1 MTRNNRIYTLPE
13 IQKLIHA
20 EIERESTRLAEA
32 RPENLYLPVRYILGL
47 EGKKLR
53 PALVLLS
60 YNLFSEN
67 IENALPAA
75 VAIEI
80 FHNFTLLHDDIMD
93 RAAMRRNEPT
103 VHTKFG
109 ENAAILSGD
118 VMSFISFRY
127 LLKSKTPR
135 LEELLLLFSDTAV
148 KVCEGQQYDLDFERR
163 PDVSEEE
170 YLNMISLKTAVLL
183 ACSLKSGALLAN
195 ANEEAASGLYHF
207 GMNLGMAF
215 QLQDDLLDTF
225 GDENTFGKKI
235 GGDILS
241 DKKTYLLI
249 KALELAGPE
258 EKKQLLKWMGRSG
271 SKPKEKI
278 HAVRSIFNQLG
289 IEKAT
294 NEKTE
299 DYLQMAGRYLN
310 GVPVDEIRK
319 KELLKLALTM
329 AKRNY

>member
-1 MTRNNRIYTLPE
+1 MNLMTRNNRIYTLPE

-183 ACSLKSGALLAN
+183 AHQACIISALTWEWPFSCRMTSWIPSA
-195 ANEEAASGLYHF
+195 
-207 GMNLGMAF
+207 M
-215 QLQDDLLDTF
+215 
-225 GDENTFGKKI
+225 K
-235 GGDILS
+235 ILS
-241 DKKTYLLI
+241 VKK
-249 KALELAGPE
+249 
-258 EKKQLLKWMGRSG
+258 
-271 SKPKEKI
+271 
-278 HAVRSIFNQLG
+278 
-289 IEKAT
+289 
-294 NEKTE
+294 
-299 DYLQMAGRYLN
+299 
-310 GVPVDEIRK
+310 
-319 KELLKLALTM
+319 
-329 AKRNY
+329 